1 LLEIIDDHGRP
12 VKQGKKGE
20 LVVTTLSKEALPL
33 IRYRMGDIT
42 SLVWEECEC
51 GRTHPKIMRVQGRVD
66 DMIVIRGINVFPSQ
80 IESVLMQIPEVG
92 DHFQIVVD
100 RVGPLDVM
108 TVKVEVTESALSDR
122 IGALMQLEERI
133 AKQLREVLMVNAKV
147 ELVERGTLPR
157 SSGKSQKVIDLREV

>member
-1 LLEIIDDHGRP
+1 
-12 VKQGKKGE
+12 
-20 LVVTTLSKEALPL
+20 
-33 IRYRMGDIT
+33 
-42 SLVWEECEC
+42 
-51 GRTHPKIMRVQGRVD
+51 MRIKGRVD
-66 DMIVIRGINVFPSQ
+66 DMSVIRGINVFPSQ
-80 IESVLMQIPEVG
+80 IESVLMQIPEVS

-100 RVGPLDVM
+100 RKGPMDVM

-147 ELVERGTLPR
+147 DLVERGTLPR

>member
-1 LLEIIDDHGRP
+1 
-12 VKQGKKGE
+12 
-20 LVVTTLSKEALPL
+20 
-33 IRYRMGDIT
+33 MGDIT
-42 SLVWEECEC
+42 SLVWQECEC

-80 IESVLMQIPEVG
+80 IESVLLQIPEVG

-122 IGALMQLEERI
+122 IGALIELEERI

-147 ELVERGTLPR
+147 ELVERGSLPR